1 MKFVRPQTDKYL
13 HQVEVEVESRLAC
26 CNHSRQQC
34 YCNGLISQPKCDSSL
49 LITHLT
55 GVIWG
60 KDDYSKKLPN
70 NRLWRVISVRVF
82 QVKLEQWYK
91 GRPWPSSSSCSFVS
105 DRKYNSQRKLKAFSS
120 VYMGTFLWV
129 LTQGVKIK
137 LGSQI
142 ITGFLN
148 LFFLN
153 RKCGQPTSKED
164 VLMSYTA
171 PKNVSIILFNS
182 YYYCNLYDKMNS
194 QIIYEG
200 GYRDFFFFFLPPWLS
215 YQILLQTSMKEYLIL
230 MTQWLC
236 SSPPYHFS
244 CL

>member
-49 LITHLT
+49 LTTHLT

-70 NRLWRVISVRVF
+70 NRLCRVISVRVF

-91 GRPWPSSSSCSFVS
+91 ERPSPSSSSCSFVS
-105 DRKYNSQRKLKAFSS
+105 DRKYNSQRKAFSS
-120 VYMGTFLWV
+120 VHMGTFLWV

-148 LFFLN
+148 FFFLN
-153 RKCGQPTSKED
+153 RKCGQPT
-164 VLMSYTA
+164 
-171 PKNVSIILFNS
+171 
-182 YYYCNLYDKMNS
+182 
-194 QIIYEG
+194 
-200 GYRDFFFFFLPPWLS
+200 PPVKKTFWC
-215 YQILLQTSMKEYLIL
+215 LIL
-230 MTQWLC
+230 PQKC
-236 SSPPYHFS
+236 IYYII
-244 CL
+244 

>member
-1 MKFVRPQTDKYL
+1 MTRIKLHLFAPRLFFLPKAQKQAVVTLFFFLGENCPLLAWLASMKFVRPQTDKYL
-13 HQVEVEVESRLAC
+13 HQVEVESRLAC

-105 DRKYNSQRKLKAFSS
+105 DRKYNSQRKLKA

-129 LTQGVKIK
+129 LTQGVKI
-137 LGSQI
+137 
-142 ITGFLN
+142 
-148 LFFLN
+148 
-153 RKCGQPTSKED
+153 
-164 VLMSYTA
+164 
-171 PKNVSIILFNS
+171 
-182 YYYCNLYDKMNS
+182 
-194 QIIYEG
+194 
-200 GYRDFFFFFLPPWLS
+200 
-215 YQILLQTSMKEYLIL
+215 
-230 MTQWLC
+230 
-236 SSPPYHFS
+236 
-244 CL
+244 